1 MYLMV
6 GINITGIGWVTAAGM
21 GRGREHQTFSM
32 PRGQLPEINPADMF
46 KKPYPNFRRMDEY
59 SRLGLTAT
67 ALALIDAGLSE
78 WTRLRDIG
86 IIAST
91 FYGCLGTDV
100 DYYKTVIPDRGAQA
114 SPALFS
120 YTLANGFLGEAAIRF
135 GLTGIN
141 YVVTEQR
148 PTGLA
153 GLQTALDHISLG
165 VIDKILGGVCDVG
178 CPQIFGE
185 LGKVPP
191 GAVFFMLEKT
201 ATMEHSSYGKLQLNR
216 TGALLLDGSEIQ
228 DLSDLVQGCIA
239 SQRSC

>member
-1 MYLMV
+1 MDAE
-6 GINITGIGWVTAAGM
+6 ITGIGWVTAAGM
-21 GRGREHQTFSM
+21 GRGREHRGFAM
-32 PRGQLPEINPADMF
+32 PAGKLPEINPADMF

-67 ALALIDAGLSE
+67 ALALTDAGLSE
-78 WTRLRDIG
+78 WTRERDIG

-91 FYGCLGTDV
+91 YYGCLGTDV
-100 DYYKTVIPDRGAQA
+100 DYYKTVIPDGGAQA

-153 GLQTALDHISLG
+153 GLQTAMDHLTRG
-165 VIDKILGGVCDVG
+165 AAEKILGGDCDVG
-178 CPQIFGE
+178 CPPIFGE
-185 LGKVPP
+185 PAKVLP
-191 GAVFFMLEKT
+191 GAVFFMLETSPASKRS
-201 ATMEHSSYGKLQLNR
+201 AYGKLQLN
-216 TGALLLDGSEIQ
+216 GAGDLRLDGNEIKN
-228 DLSDLVQGCIA
+228 LTDLVQKCITT
-239 SQRSC
+239 QWD

>member
-1 MYLMV
+1 M
-6 GINITGIGWVTAAGM
+6 GAEITGIGWVTAAGM
-21 GRGREHQTFSM
+21 GRGREHQSFAM

-78 WTRLRDIG
+78 WTRERDIG
-86 IIAST
+86 MIAST

-100 DYYKTVIPDRGAQA
+100 DYYKTVIPDRGAHA

-141 YVVTEQR
+141 YVITEQR
-148 PTGLA
+148 PTALA
-153 GLQTALDHISLG
+153 ALQTALNHITRG
-165 VIDKILGGVCDVG
+165 AIEKILAGICDVG
-178 CPQIFGE
+178 CPPIFGE
-185 LGKVPP
+185 PDKAPP
-191 GAVFFMLEKT
+191 GAVFFMLEKSPT
-201 ATMEHSSYGKLQLNR
+201 KDRLFYGKLQLNS
-216 TGALLLDGSEIQ
+216 TGDLLLNGSEIK
-228 DLSDLVQGCIA
+228 DLTGLVQKCIT
-239 SQRSC
+239 SYQYF

>member
-1 MYLMV
+1 MA
-6 GINITGIGWVTAAGM
+6 GIHITGIGWVTAAGL
-21 GRGREHQTFSM
+21 GRGRENQRFAM

-46 KKPYPNFRRMDEY
+46 KKPYPNFRRIDEY

-78 WTRLRDIG
+78 WTRERDIG

-100 DYYKTVIPDRGAQA
+100 DYYKTVIPDRGAHA

-141 YVVTEQR
+141 YVITEQR

-153 GLQTALDHISLG
+153 GLQTALDQITRG
-165 VIDKILGGVCDVG
+165 VIEKILGGVCDVG
-178 CPQIFGE
+178 CPPIFGE
-185 LGKVPP
+185 PGKVLP
-191 GAVFFMLEKT
+191 GAVFFMLEKSS
-201 ATMEHSSYGKLQLNR
+201 TMECSSYGQLQLNSS
-216 TGALLLDGSEIQ
+216 GALLLDGSEIK
-228 DLSDLVQGCIA
+228 DLTDLVQKCIT
-239 SQRSC
+239 SHRSF

>member
-1 MYLMV
+1 M
-6 GINITGIGWVTAAGM
+6 GAEITGIGWVTAAGM
-21 GRGREHQTFSM
+21 GRGREHRNFAM

-78 WTRLRDIG
+78 WTRERDIG

-91 FYGCLGTDV
+91 YYGCLGTDV
-100 DYYKTVIPDRGAQA
+100 DYYNTVIPDRGAQA

-141 YVVTEQR
+141 YVITEQR

-153 GLQTALDHISLG
+153 GLQTALEHIARG
-165 VIDKILGGVCDVG
+165 DVEKILGGDCDVG
-178 CPQIFGE
+178 CPPIFGE
-185 LGKVPP
+185 PAKVPS
-191 GAVFFMLEKT
+191 GAVFFMLETSPTSKR
-201 ATMEHSSYGKLQLNR
+201 SSYGKLQLN
-216 TGALLLDGSEIQ
+216 GAGDLLLDGGEIK
-228 DLSDLVQGCIA
+228 DLTDIVQKCIT
-239 SQRSC
+239 SYRSI

>member
-1 MYLMV
+1 MRAE
-6 GINITGIGWVTAAGM
+6 ITGIGWVTAAGM
-21 GRGREHQTFSM
+21 GRGRKYQRFAM

-78 WTRLRDIG
+78 WTRERDIG

-100 DYYKTVIPDRGAQA
+100 DYYKTVIPDRGTNA

-120 YTLANGFLGEAAIRF
+120 YTLANSFLGEAAIRF

-153 GLQTALDHISLG
+153 GLQTALDCITRG
-165 VIDKILGGVCDVG
+165 DIEKILGGVCDVG
-178 CPQIFGE
+178 CPKVFDE
-185 LGKVPP
+185 PSKVPP
-191 GAVFFMLEKT
+191 GAVFFMLEKFPFRGI
-201 ATMEHSSYGKLQLNR
+201 SSYGKLCCDPKGRVIYN
-216 TGALLLDGSEIQ
+216 GSEIK
-228 DLSDLVQGCIA
+228 DLTTLVQKCLTGSRYA
-239 SQRSC
+239 KSL

>member
-1 MYLMV
+1 MDAE
-6 GINITGIGWVTAAGM
+6 ITGIGWVTAAGM
-21 GRGREHQTFSM
+21 GRGQEQQRFAM

-46 KKPYPNFRRMDEY
+46 KKPYPNFRRMDAY

-67 ALALIDAGLSE
+67 ALALIDAGLAE
-78 WTRLRDIG
+78 WTRERDIG

-100 DYYKTVIPDRGAQA
+100 DYYKSVIPERGAQA

-135 GLTGIN
+135 GLTGSN

-153 GLQTALDHISLG
+153 GLQTALDHITRG
-165 VIDKILGGVCDVG
+165 DIEKILGGVCDVG
-178 CPQIFGE
+178 CPPLFGE
-185 LGKVPP
+185 LSNVPP
-191 GAVFFMLEKT
+191 GAVFFMLEKSPT
-201 ATMEHSSYGKLQLNR
+201 NKPSSYGTLELSSTHDLCFDGNEIRDLN
-216 TGALLLDGSEIQ
+216 G
-228 DLSDLVQGCIA
+228 LVQKCIA
-239 SQRSC
+239 N